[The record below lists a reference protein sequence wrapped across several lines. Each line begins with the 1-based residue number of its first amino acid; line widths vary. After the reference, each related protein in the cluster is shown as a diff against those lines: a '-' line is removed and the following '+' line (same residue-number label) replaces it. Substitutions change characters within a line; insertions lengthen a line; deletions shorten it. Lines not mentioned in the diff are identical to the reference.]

1 YQGILSEEGAATRV
15 AAALPPLARFRHDY
29 AGAIAVVDWDH
40 RLPSQNLM
48 LRVYGYYGEDTLEA
62 GYEAFDDRMEQI
74 AERDKYP
81 EFDVPD
87 FDSLAA
93 DEAYE
98 CELSATGTVGKCR
111 LTSAWRRTVASRDA
125 SQAVQL
131 VPHCDE

>member
-1 YQGILSEEGAATRV
+1 SEDGAATRV
-15 AAALPPLARFRHDY
+15 AAALTQLSRLRNDY
-29 AGAIAVVDWDH
+29 AGAISIVDWDQ
-40 RLPSQNLM
+40 RLPSASLI
-48 LRVYGYYGEDTLEA
+48 LRVYGFYSEDTLEA
-62 GYEAFDDRMEQI
+62 GREAFDDRLEMI

-98 CELSATGTVGKCR
+98 CELSPSGAVGRCR

-125 SQAVQL
+125 QTAVAL
-131 VPHCDE
+131 VQN